1 MGCSSP
7 ENASVLE
14 NVRPQRSI
22 NSNII
27 GGNYNGSKDKNENIK
42 NGETISINQNNKNEK
57 ALKIRNDDFIDYKID
72 INIYNS
78 TLSKPL
84 LEPIVKSAKN
94 KNQNQ
99 KNEDNLVL
107 KPIVYPNDN
116 NDLEI
121 KKQLCDIL
129 KYYKTLKNSY
139 ANPVNSDIN
148 NCGQTLNKN
157 QNKLNSNFGL
167 TEKIERDYENMR
179 NKFRN
184 LKTKASKEEAK
195 LSEMN
200 YKQFT
205 SNEKQNILIC
215 KNIIERNIESFEN

>member
-1 MGCSSP
+1 MGCSSTS
-7 ENASVLE
+7 AV
-14 NVRPQRSI
+14 I
-22 NSNII
+22 
-27 GGNYNGSKDKNENIK
+27 
-42 NGETISINQNNKNEK
+42 ETFPPPCPS
-57 ALKIRNDDFIDYKID
+57 IDYKIQIQRD
-72 INIYNS
+72 DDSESEKENEKVENEDTISVNQ
-78 TLSKPL
+78 
-84 LEPIVKSAKN
+84 KN
-94 KNQNQ
+94 KNE
-99 KNEDNLVL
+99 NEDNLVL
-107 KPIVYPNDN
+107 KPIAYPNNN
-116 NDLEI
+116 NDSEI
-121 KKQLCDIL
+121 KKQLFDIL

-148 NCGQTLNKN
+148 NCGQILNKN

-215 KNIIERNIESFEN
+215 KNIIERNIESFGN